1 MLKFHPLK
9 AEELRELQWQS
20 QPLAAYLPAY
30 FDPAEALKREDLLLT
45 VFDGSRPVGMLV
57 MRKEPTNGRPNCA
70 VIETAVLLP
79 EYRRH
84 GLGRM
89 LTALAAGAAAERG
102 IWFLAAQ
109 VLDTPEAK
117 GFASAMHFRQT
128 EWYPDYLLLDLSDV
142 EGMRHG

>member
-9 AEELRELQWQS
+9 QDELGPLQWQS
-20 QPLAAYLPAY
+20 QPLAACMPAD
-30 FDPAEALKREDLLLT
+30 FDPEQSLEKGNLLLT
-45 VFDGSRPVGMLV
+45 IFDGERPVGLLEL
-57 MRKEPTNGRPNCA
+57 RDEPIGGKPRCA
-70 VIETAVLLP
+70 LIEHTVLLP

-89 LTALAAGAAAERG
+89 LTAIAASTAAERR

-109 VLDTPEAK
+109 PPETEA
-117 GFASAMHFRQT
+117 GRCFAEALHFRQT
-128 EWYPDYLLLDLSDV
+128 EWYSDLLLLDLSDV